1 MQLPPSVNER
11 FGRLAS
17 VARGARADGWQ
28 KLLPLAV
35 AALLVVLLAWQ
46 LVQLTWALLG
56 AGSGGAPASKVQT
69 VS

>member
-28 KLLPLAV
+28 TLLPLAV
-35 AALLVVLLAWQ
+35 AALLTFNLPMEMR
-46 LVQLTWALLG
+46 
-56 AGSGGAPASKVQT
+56 GSMLMGG
-69 VS
+69 

>member
-46 LVQLTWALLG
+46 LVQLT
-56 AGSGGAPASKVQT
+56 
-69 VS
+69 